1 MFSLPPPSTE
11 LVVVEDKP
19 SDFDAGQINVD
30 DTFIH
35 FSSLEK
41 TPPALDVEL
50 DELNDST
57 RLVVDDDLEI
67 AFHRTL
73 RMPDD
78 NRLHQ
83 LPQSLGYFPLYNV
96 KAFSSRLPDR
106 IVDRGGVFFP
116 MWQREAM
123 WIEFHNHDRQRKYAI
138 RINVGKVNA
147 VSGLRITE
155 VSTKQDYIVVPDQP
169 WLDGIAI
176 GPGAVR
182 QFVAMPCE
190 YYLPRMMDMDM
201 TDGHHQWAR
210 VIQSRGK

>member
-1 MFSLPPPSTE
+1 MFSLPPPSIE

-19 SDFDAGQINVD
+19 SDFDAGEINVE

-35 FSSLEK
+35 FANLEK
-41 TPPALDVEL
+41 GLPPLHAEL
-50 DELNDST
+50 GHGTS
-57 RLVVDDDLEI
+57 LVVDDHLEI

-96 KAFSSRLPDR
+96 EAFSSRLPDR

-123 WIEFHNHDRQRKYAI
+123 WLQFKNKTQERKYAI
-138 RINVGKVNA
+138 RINLGKINA

-155 VSTKQDYIVVPDQP
+155 VSKKQDYVVVPGQP

-182 QFVAMPCE
+182 QFIAMPCE
-190 YYLPRMMDMDM
+190 C
-201 TDGHHQWAR
+201 H
-210 VIQSRGK
+210 V